1 MVFSTLVCFHVG
13 LLLQKGKFN
22 YYWAIL
28 SVNNWV
34 NQSLVKRIFGETSHS
49 SFKHYRSVVPQSSS
63 DYSRKHNYV
72 VDAVVWCSCCFY
84 QTISV
89 TVEEQWPTT
98 LADYIRHN
106 DETLLKCSERLMAT
120 YTEELLPA
128 TSFEEMCDVL
138 G

>member
-1 MVFSTLVCFHVG
+1 M
-13 LLLQKGKFN
+13 LLYDG
-22 YYWAIL
+22 
-28 SVNNWV
+28 
-34 NQSLVKRIFGETSHS
+34 
-49 SFKHYRSVVPQSSS
+49 
-63 DYSRKHNYV
+63 
-72 VDAVVWCSCCFY
+72 SCCFY

-128 TSFEEMCDVL
+128 TSFEEMCDILGLCFVL
-138 G
+138 NIARG